1 MRKAILAITLM
12 AITALAAPRDAAA
25 QVSLHIGQPGFSL
38 HAGPPLYGPPVVVA
52 PPPAVAY
59 GPPVYYRPYYYGGHG
74 HWKHWD
80 KHWKKHHGWHHKH
93 HGDWD

>member
-52 PPPAVAY
+52 PPALAY
-59 GPPVYYRPYYYGGHG
+59 GPPVYYPYRPHYYRGHG

-80 KHWKKHHGWHHKH
+80 KHWKKHHHKH
-93 HGDWD
+93 HGHWDD